1 MPITLRVFLGALVLA
16 LLGVAGVRVLAGPG
30 HHGVVIGYQT
40 EVDPS
45 KLAQVSGAYDRALGQ
60 PVVWRKFDSGTDVI
74 TALAAGDIDF
84 GYLGSSPLAIAATRQ
99 LPITTVVL
107 ASRLGASE
115 ALVVRNG
122 AGIGQ
127 GRDLAGKRVAVPFV
141 STSHYSLLAALEH
154 WHVSPS
160 SVQILNL
167 SPPQIAA
174 AWARGDIDAAYVWE
188 PAQSALRRNG
198 RILVGSDEVARW
210 GAPTYDAWVVR
221 REFAKAN
228 PAVVGAFVRV
238 TLDAARQW
246 QREATA
252 PHPDDTRFGAVAALT
267 GVPAKDVPW
276 MLSSNDYPDAAAQA
290 GPALLGGGLAHDL
303 ATTAQFL
310 ASQGKVDR
318 VLVDYRP
325 WIDARWVRAAAKD
338 KP

>member
-1 MPITLRVFLGALVLA
+1 MPITLRVLLGALVLA

-30 HHGVVIGYQT
+30 HRGVVIGYQT

-122 AGIGQ
+122 AGIEQ
-127 GRDLAGKRVAVPFV
+127 GRDLVGKRVAVPFV
-141 STSHYSLLAALEH
+141 STSHYSLLAALVH
-154 WHVSPS
+154 WHVAPAA
-160 SVQILNL
+160 VPIINL

-174 AWARGDIDAAYVWE
+174 AWARGDVDAAYVWE
-188 PAQSALRRNG
+188 PAQSALRRTG
-198 RILVGSDEVARW
+198 RILVGSDDVARW

-221 REFAKAN
+221 REFVRTN

-238 TLDAARQW
+238 TLEAARQW
-246 QREATA
+246 QHDAA
-252 PHPDDTRFGAVAALT
+252 HPDAGQMRAVAALT
-267 GVPAKDVPW
+267 GVPAQDVPW
-276 MLSSNDYPDAAAQA
+276 MMSSNDYPDAAAQA

-338 KP
+338 RP

>member
-1 MPITLRVFLGALVLA
+1 MPITLRVMFGALALL
-16 LLGVAGVRVLAGPG
+16 LLGVAGLRALSGPA
-30 HHGVVIGYQT
+30 HHGVVIGFQT
-40 EVDPS
+40 EVDPG

-60 PVVWRKFDSGTDVI
+60 PVTWRKFDSGTDVI

-107 ASRLGASE
+107 ASRLGSSE

-122 AGIGQ
+122 AGIAQ
-127 GRDLAGKRVAVPFV
+127 GRDLIGKRVAVPFV
-141 STSHYSLLAALEH
+141 STSHYSLLAALAH
-154 WHVSPS
+154 WHVPAGR
-160 SVQILNL
+160 VQIINL

-188 PAQSALRRNG
+188 PALGAIERNG
-198 RILVGSDEVARW
+198 HVLVGSDQVAGW

-221 REFAKAN
+221 REFARAS
-228 PAVVGAFVRV
+228 PALVGAFVRA

-246 QREATA
+246 RQHRSDAA
-252 PHPDDTRFGAVAALT
+252 AMRAVSALT
-267 GVPAKDVPW
+267 GVPADAVAA
-276 MLSSNDYPDAAAQA
+276 MMARNDYPDAAAQA
-290 GPALLGGGLAHDL
+290 GPALLGGGLARDL
-303 ATTAQFL
+303 AATANFL

-325 WIDARWVRAAAKD
+325 WIDARWVRAVAQGR
-338 KP
+338 P